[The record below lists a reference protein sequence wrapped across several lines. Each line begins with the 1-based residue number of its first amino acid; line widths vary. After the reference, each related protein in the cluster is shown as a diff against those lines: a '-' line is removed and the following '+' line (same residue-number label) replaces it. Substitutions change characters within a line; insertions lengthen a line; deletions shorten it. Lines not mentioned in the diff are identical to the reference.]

1 MTSRIRRL
9 ELAYDSILP
18 DGIQHD
24 TPHTLDRSEIMR
36 GASRQ
41 GSEITYTLQGQV
53 RTAPRQTEV
62 DGLKAAAGLIEPEE
76 PAPLIDTPNRY
87 VTRRPCTCKHHE
99 GNKWRPITEFSERK
113 AKNGKMYP
121 QSWCKACTARYV
133 RDQYHG
139 LNKRMA

>member
-24 TPHTLDRSEIMR
+24 TPHNLDRSELMR
-36 GASRQ
+36 GASRH

-62 DGLKAAAGLIEPEE
+62 DGLKAAAGLIEVE
-76 PAPLIDTPNRY
+76 PQAPLIETPNKYKNLKR
-87 VTRRPCTCKHHE
+87 CSCKDHE
-99 GNKWRPITEFSERK
+99 GERWIHRSK
-113 AKNGKMYP
+113 Y
-121 QSWCKACTARYV
+121 TY
-133 RDQYHG
+133 D
-139 LNKRMA
+139 KRMADGLHSWCNACRAAQKRFAYVPRWKRGTI